1 MKKQAMLGW
10 LLVFCFALGFGA
22 SRSLGQAVFGNIIGT
37 VTDPQG
43 NAVVGAKVTVTS
55 LTKSFAFDTV
65 TNESGNYSVSHL
77 IPDTYKVH
85 VEATGFKT

>member
-10 LLVFCFALGFGA
+10 FLVFCLALGFSA
-22 SRSLGQAVFGNIIGT
+22 STSLGQAVFGNIIGT

-55 LTKSFAFDTV
+55 LTKSFVFDTV
-65 TNESGNYSVSHL
+65 TN
-77 IPDTYKVH
+77 
-85 VEATGFKT
+85 